1 MTYLFYNWKCVP
13 FDHLSHLAHPD
24 PLPLLSTPVYSL
36 HLCTWAF
43 CFILFL
49 NSTCNEIIW
58 CLVFVF
64 LSLTYF
70 IWHNVLR
77 VQDGLINIVYWYFL
91 LTDVYRHTDIQVIQS
106 QNILTFFWQLHF
118 TEGEL
123 EAEWLQDV
131 GLSTLISGDEE
142 EDGKALLSTL
152 TRTQAAAVKK
162 RYNTYTQTLRKKN
175 KQSVRDVRDIF
186 GASESPVSNGQ
197 GSKGMIRGAEEYMEK
212 ISGKFIVTL

>member
-1 MTYLFYNWKCVP
+1 M
-13 FDHLSHLAHPD
+13 
-24 PLPLLSTPVYSL
+24 
-36 HLCTWAF
+36 
-43 CFILFL
+43 
-49 NSTCNEIIW
+49 
-58 CLVFVF
+58 FVF

-70 IWHNVLR
+70 TWHNVLR

-91 LTDVYRHTDIQVIQS
+91 FTDVYRLTDIHIIQS
-106 QNILTFFWQLHF
+106 QNILTFFWQLRF

-186 GASESPVSNGQ
+186 GTSESPVSNGQ
-197 GSKGMIRGAEEYMEK
+197 GSKGMIRGAEENMEK
-212 ISGKFIVTL
+212 ISGKFIVIL

>member
-1 MTYLFYNWKCVP
+1 MY
-13 FDHLSHLAHPD
+13 
-24 PLPLLSTPVYSL
+24 
-36 HLCTWAF
+36 
-43 CFILFL
+43 
-49 NSTCNEIIW
+49 
-58 CLVFVF
+58 
-64 LSLTYF
+64 
-70 IWHNVLR
+70 R
-77 VQDGLINIVYWYFL
+77 
-91 LTDVYRHTDIQVIQS
+91 LTDTRIIQS
-106 QNILTFFWQLHF
+106 QHSLTFFWQFPF

-197 GSKGMIRGAEEYMEK
+197 GSKDMFRGAEENMEK
-212 ISGKFIVTL
+212 NIRTVHSHPLALKEKAEADSNMQDFINLSDYFLFPMQQAPCTQNLFPSFEVGGYLLW